1 MATIL
6 PRIPSWD
13 EQLATGLGAGLQQ
26 LAQQRMQDLQRST
39 LSQLF
44 QQGGYSPQEADIL
57 AHLGFMDP
65 KGIPALLKLLGAGSG
80 GGTTTTGTVPRGV
93 SGSAAPI
100 SFMGQPGEQIDE
112 EEITETPDRI
122 TAQRELIEEPSIVS
136 PEKKKKDTFAEKISK
151 GVKAGKTPKE
161 QDKQKSV
168 TQQKHED
175 AIISTRDNLNEIVEI
190 SDNLLERLN
199 KGVRTG
205 IISSGLG
212 KVSPTLLDENTE
224 GFFKDA
230 SRLLDLQS
238 EDIKGRPSIYRI
250 KIRERAKPGL
260 EHSETINRDIIS
272 KIKKEAQ
279 SKLGNLN
286 KRYKS
291 IFDELEGPDFKETVT
306 EKISTPGELKVGQ
319 KLSQDEAL
327 KRENAIVRKGGKTY
341 VVKNGKLVPK
351 E

>member
-1 MATIL
+1 MAFL
-6 PRIPSWD
+6 GR
-13 EQLATGLGAGLQQ
+13 LAPQGSFGQTLGESLGTGLGSGLQQ
-26 LAQQRMQDLQRST
+26 LAQLKLKELQQRN

-44 QQGGYSPQEADIL
+44 QQGGYDQQTADL
-57 AHLGFMDP
+57 VAQLGLMDP
-65 KGIPALLKLLGAGSG
+65 KGIPSILKMLGAGE
-80 GGTTTTGTVPRGV
+80 GTAQTEQM
-93 SGSAAPI
+93 GSIAP
-100 SFMGQPGEQIDE
+100 SQFQE
-112 EEITETPDRI
+112 EDITATPDRV
-122 TAQRELIEEPSIVS
+122 TEQREMIEEPSIIT
-136 PEKKKKDTFAEKISK
+136 PEKKKKDTFAEKIAR
-151 GVKAGKTPKE
+151 GAKAGKVQKE
-161 QDKQKSV
+161 QEKPKSV
-168 TQQKHED
+168 AQQKHED

-190 SDNLLERLN
+190 SDNLINRLD

-212 KVSPTLLDENTE
+212 KLSPTLLDENTE

-260 EHSETINRDIIS
+260 EHSVNINRDIIS

-279 SKLGNLN
+279 SKLENLG
-286 KRYKS
+286 KKYKS
-291 IFDELEGPDFKETVT
+291 IFSDIESPMAQETIT
-306 EKISTPGELKVGQ
+306 EKVSAPAELKVGQ
-319 KLSQDEAL
+319 KISQLPSQLPEGGIF
-327 KRENAIVRKGGKTY
+327 KKGGKTY